1 VPLDREATLRQAE
14 RLKGQGRLD
23 LAIAE
28 YVRLV
33 EEQPRDW
40 NAVNALG
47 DLYLRAGDADQAV
60 VQFVQI
66 ADHLF
71 AEGFFPK
78 AAALYKKALKT
89 RPDHEHTLLRL
100 AEIAAAQE
108 LLADARAYLRRL
120 WELRS
125 EHGDDGGAAECLV
138 RLAELPEADAE
149 TLLTGARASKVLG
162 ETARAVTLFRTAAE
176 QLQKAGRS
184 SAALDALSQVVAL
197 EPQDVVLRGQLARQ
211 YFAAGQIEDAG
222 RLLDAETA
230 GMDPDL
236 LLSLSSIESARK
248 DDAAARSTLT
258 RFIAV
263 APDRAMDVLRL
274 AGEAGRAGEPD
285 RAFSYTGIVVDDAV
299 LRGEWDRAIDVL
311 QSFLVHGRHLPALL
325 KLVQI
330 AGDAGQDDIVLEARE
345 QLADAYLEAG
355 LAAEA
360 QSVAEMLLAGA
371 PESTVH
377 AGRLR
382 RALELAGS
390 DDPDAGVR
398 LVQQRFTVQPPAIA
412 EHVAVDVSTPR
423 LMDPDVSLH
432 MDSDLSMDMDIGMD
446 MGVDMGVSMDMNAV
460 VSMPV
465 DENVAGFEVI
475 PGIPSGADAED
486 ELELPKEPTPASRS
500 AEDGPREIDLSEA
513 ISAIGS
519 SARAP
524 SSAAA
529 PGGAL
534 SVSDAAVLFE
544 RGQQRLEK
552 GQAFEGMADLEE
564 AARVPA
570 FRFQAASR
578 LGREYLTRGHAHAAV
593 EWLERAADVAAP
605 SRDANLAVLYELGV
619 ALQRVGE
626 SARALA
632 VFMELESEEP
642 GFRDVGSRLT
652 VLARVEDESRR

>member
-1 VPLDREATLRQAE
+1 MPLDREATLRQAE

-184 SAALDALSQVVAL
+184 AAALDALSQVVAL
-197 EPQDVVLRGQLARQ
+197 EPQDVALRGQLARQ

-230 GMDPDL
+230 GTDPDL
-236 LLSLSSIESARK
+236 LLSLASIESARK

-311 QSFLVHGRHLPALL
+311 QSFLVHGRHLAALL

-330 AGDAGQDDIVLEARE
+330 AADAGQDDIVLEARE

-360 QSVAEMLLAGA
+360 QSVAEALLAGA
-371 PESTVH
+371 PDSTVH
-377 AGRLR
+377 ADRLR

-398 LVQQRFTVQPPAIA
+398 LVQQRFTVQPTAIA

-423 LMDPDVSLH
+423 PMDPDVSLH
-432 MDSDLSMDMDIGMD
+432 LESDLSMDMNMD
-446 MGVDMGVSMDMNAV
+446 MDMGVSMDMNEI

-475 PGIPSGADAED
+475 PGIPSDGDAED
-486 ELELPKEPTPASRS
+486 ELELPTEPTPASRL

>member
-1 VPLDREATLRQAE
+1 MPLDREATLRQAE

-184 SAALDALSQVVAL
+184 AAALDALSQVVAL
-197 EPQDVVLRGQLARQ
+197 EPQDVALRGQLARQ

-230 GMDPDL
+230 GTDPDL
-236 LLSLSSIESARK
+236 LLSLASIESARK

-311 QSFLVHGRHLPALL
+311 QSFLVHGRHLAALL

-330 AGDAGQDDIVLEARE
+330 AADAGQDDIVLEARE

-360 QSVAEMLLAGA
+360 QSVAEALLAGA
-371 PESTVH
+371 PDSTVH
-377 AGRLR
+377 ADRLR

-398 LVQQRFTVQPPAIA
+398 LVQQRFTVQPTAIA

-423 LMDPDVSLH
+423 PMDPDVSLH
-432 MDSDLSMDMDIGMD
+432 LESDLSMDMNMD
-446 MGVDMGVSMDMNAV
+446 MDMGVSMDMNEI

-475 PGIPSGADAED
+475 PGIPSDGDAED
-486 ELELPKEPTPASRS
+486 ELELPTEPTPASRS

>member
-1 VPLDREATLRQAE
+1 MPLDREATLRQAE

-184 SAALDALSQVVAL
+184 AAALDALSQVVAL
-197 EPQDVVLRGQLARQ
+197 EPQDVALRGQLARQ

-230 GMDPDL
+230 GTDPDL
-236 LLSLSSIESARK
+236 LLSLASIESARK

-311 QSFLVHGRHLPALL
+311 QSFLVHGRHLAALL

-330 AGDAGQDDIVLEARE
+330 AADAGQDDIVLEARE

-360 QSVAEMLLAGA
+360 QSVAEALLAGA
-371 PESTVH
+371 PDSTVH
-377 AGRLR
+377 ADRLR

-398 LVQQRFTVQPPAIA
+398 LVQQRFTVQPTAIA

-423 LMDPDVSLH
+423 PMDPDVSLH
-432 MDSDLSMDMDIGMD
+432 LESDLSMDMDMN
-446 MGVDMGVSMDMNAV
+446 MDMGVSMDVNEI

-475 PGIPSGADAED
+475 PGIPSDGDAED
-486 ELELPKEPTPASRS
+486 ELELPTEPTPASRL

>member
-1 VPLDREATLRQAE
+1 MPLDREATLRQAE

-40 NAVNALG
+40 NTVNALG
-47 DLYLRAGDADQAV
+47 DLYLRAGDVDQAV

-162 ETARAVTLFRTAAE
+162 ETARAVTLFRAAAE
-176 QLQKAGRS
+176 QFQTAGRS
-184 SAALDALSQVVAL
+184 AAALDALSQIVAL

-230 GMDPDL
+230 GVDPDL
-236 LLSLSSIESARK
+236 LLSLASIESARK

-285 RAFSYTGIVVDDAV
+285 RAFVCTEIVVEDAV

-330 AGDAGQDDIVLEARE
+330 AADAGQDDIVLEARE
-345 QLADAYLEAG
+345 QLADGYLEAG

-360 QSVAEMLLAGA
+360 QSVAETLLAGA

-398 LVQQRFTVQPPAIA
+398 LVQQRFTVQPTAIA
-412 EHVAVDVSTPR
+412 ESVAVDVSTP
-423 LMDPDVSLH
+423 LHMDPDLSTD
-432 MDSDLSMDMDIGMD
+432 MDVSMDMDMDVSMD
-446 MGVDMGVSMDMNAV
+446 MEMGVSMDLNAI

-475 PGIPSGADAED
+475 PGIPSGADVED
-486 ELELPKEPTPASRS
+486 ESELPNEPTPAPRS
-500 AEDGPREIDLSEA
+500 AEDGPTEIDLSEA

-519 SARAP
+519 SARAS

-529 PGGAL
+529 PGGAP
-534 SVSDAAVLFE
+534 SVSDAAALFE

>member
-1 VPLDREATLRQAE
+1 MPLDREATLRQAE

-40 NAVNALG
+40 NVVNALG
-47 DLYLRAGDADQAV
+47 DLYLKAGDADRAV

-125 EHGDDGGAAECLV
+125 ERGDDAGSAECLI

-149 TLLTGARASKVLG
+149 TLLTGARASKVLNQ
-162 ETARAVTLFRTAAE
+162 TARAVTLFRAAAE

-184 SAALDALSQVVAL
+184 AAALDALSQVVAL
-197 EPQDVVLRGQLARQ
+197 EPQDVELRRRLASE
-211 YFAAGQIEDAG
+211 YFAAGQVEDAS
-222 RLLDAETA
+222 RFLDAETA
-230 GMDPDL
+230 GADPDL
-236 LLSLSSIESARK
+236 LLSLAAIESARK

-258 RFIAV
+258 RFIAI
-263 APDRAMDVLRL
+263 APDRAVDVLRL
-274 AGEAGRAGEPD
+274 AGELGRSGEAD
-285 RAFSYTGIVVDDAV
+285 RAFACSEIVVDDAV
-299 LRGEWDRAIDVL
+299 LRGEWDRAIDVV
-311 QSFLVHGRHLPALL
+311 QSFLVHGRHLPALV

-330 AGDAGQDDIVLEARE
+330 AADAGQDDIVLEARE

-355 LAAEA
+355 RAAEA
-360 QSVAEMLLAGA
+360 QSVAEALLAGA
-371 PESTVH
+371 PESSVH
-377 AGRLR
+377 AARLR
-382 RALELAGS
+382 QAFELAGS
-390 DDPDAGVR
+390 DDPDGAVR
-398 LVQQRFTVQPPAIA
+398 RVLERFAVQPATLVEA
-412 EHVAVDVSTPR
+412 DASDLSTPR
-423 LMDPDVSLH
+423 HTDPGTSVDVDESLVLHLDESSSVHLDESLSVH
-432 MDSDLSMDMDIGMD
+432 MDESAS
-446 MGVDMGVSMDMNAV
+446 
-460 VSMPV
+460 
-465 DENVAGFEVI
+465 GFEMLHTISSALDLEESADPVE
-475 PGIPSGADAED
+475 PDAGPRSGADG
-486 ELELPKEPTPASRS
+486 PT
-500 AEDGPREIDLSEA
+500 EIDLSA
-513 ISAIGS
+513 ALSAIGPS
-519 SARAP
+519 GRAP
-524 SSAAA
+524 SSAEA
-529 PGGAL
+529 PVGL
-534 SVSDAAVLFE
+534 PSVADAAALFE

-552 GQAFEGMADLEE
+552 GLAREGMEDLEE

-570 FRFQAASR
+570 FRFLAASR
-578 LGREYLTRGHAHAAV
+578 LGREYLARGHAHAAI

-605 SRDANLAVLYELGV
+605 SRDASLTVLYELGM
-619 ALQRVGE
+619 ALQRAGE

-632 VFMELESEEP
+632 VFMEIESEEP
-642 GFRDVGSRLT
+642 GFRDVSSRLT

>member
-184 SAALDALSQVVAL
+184 AAALDALSQVVAL
-197 EPQDVVLRGQLARQ
+197 EPQDVALRGQLARQ

-230 GMDPDL
+230 GTDPDL
-236 LLSLSSIESARK
+236 LLSLASIESARK

-311 QSFLVHGRHLPALL
+311 QSFLVHGRHLAALL

-330 AGDAGQDDIVLEARE
+330 AADAGQDDIVLEARE

-360 QSVAEMLLAGA
+360 QSVAEALLAGA
-371 PESTVH
+371 PDSTVH
-377 AGRLR
+377 ADRLR

-398 LVQQRFTVQPPAIA
+398 LVQQRFTVQPTAIA

-423 LMDPDVSLH
+423 PMDPDVSLH
-432 MDSDLSMDMDIGMD
+432 LESDLSMDMNMD
-446 MGVDMGVSMDMNAV
+446 MDMGVSMDMNEI

-475 PGIPSGADAED
+475 PGIPSDGDAED
-486 ELELPKEPTPASRS
+486 ELELPTEPTPASRS

>member
-47 DLYLRAGDADQAV
+47 DLYLRAGDADRAV

-89 RPDHEHTLLRL
+89 RADHEHTLLRL
-100 AEIAAAQE
+100 AEIAANQE

-125 EHGDDGGAAECLV
+125 ERGDDAGAAECLI

-149 TLLTGARASKVLG
+149 TVLTGARASKVLG
-162 ETARAVTLFRTAAE
+162 QTSRAVTLFRGAAE

-184 SAALDALSQVVAL
+184 AAALEALSQVAAL
-197 EPQDVVLRGQLARQ
+197 EPQDVELRRQLASQ
-211 YFAAGQIEDAG
+211 HFAAGQIEDAS
-222 RLLDAETA
+222 RFLDAETA

-236 LLSLSSIESARK
+236 LLSLASIESARK
-248 DDAAARSTLT
+248 DDASARSTLT

-263 APDRAMDVLRL
+263 APDRAVDVLRL
-274 AGEAGRAGEPD
+274 AGELGRAGESD
-285 RAFSYTGIVVDDAV
+285 RAFACTEIVVDDAV
-299 LRGEWDRAIDVL
+299 LRGDWDRAIDVL

-330 AGDAGQDDIVLEARE
+330 AAEADQVDIVLEARE

-355 LAAEA
+355 MAAEA
-360 QSVAEMLLAGA
+360 QEVAEALLAGA

-382 RALELAGS
+382 RALELAGAE
-390 DDPDAGVR
+390 DPDASVR
-398 LVQQRFTVQPPAIA
+398 TVQERFAPTAADTPERVAPEPSA
-412 EHVAVDVSTPR
+412 ELEYTSLSIEGDEGESVPLALDDRVALLDVDATVS
-423 LMDPDVSLH
+423 
-432 MDSDLSMDMDIGMD
+432 
-446 MGVDMGVSMDMNAV
+446 
-460 VSMPV
+460 
-465 DENVAGFEVI
+465 GFEVMSEI
-475 PGIPSGADAED
+475 APVPNPPAEADTPPEPVPARRSSDEAPS
-486 ELELPKEPTPASRS
+486 
-500 AEDGPREIDLSEA
+500 EIDLSAA

-519 SARAP
+519 AARGA
-524 SSAAA
+524 SSTAA
-529 PGGAL
+529 PTGVM
-534 SVSDAAVLFE
+534 SVADAAVLLE

-552 GQAFEGMADLEE
+552 GQAREGMEDLEE

-578 LGREYLTRGHAHAAV
+578 LGREYMARGHAHAAI
-593 EWLERAADVAAP
+593 EWLERAADVPAP
-605 SRDANLAVLYELGV
+605 SRDASLAVLYELGM

-652 VLARVEDESRR
+652 ALARVEDQSRR